1 MTYKECLEK
10 IKCQLQDS
18 GLSETALMLG
28 DAYSG
33 NKKSALGSHEKQV
46 KALQDQV
53 TKLQA
58 ANDKKLHATPDNNN
72 SRKAKT
78 KPQAKRLT
86 VEARKFLSET
96 CRNWNL
102 GLCNRGSECNRK
114 HRCNQVVGDRICG
127 QDHRCSDHPKSM
139 TTTFKLDI

>member
-1 MTYKECLEK
+1 
-10 IKCQLQDS
+10 
-18 GLSETALMLG
+18 MLG

-58 ANDKKLHATPDNNN
+58 ANDKKAAAPDNNN
-72 SRKAKT
+72 PRKVKS
-78 KPQAKRLT
+78 KPQRLSP
-86 VEARKFLSET
+86 EARKFLGET

-102 GLCNRGSECNRK
+102 GLCNRGSECSRK

-127 QDHRCSDHPKSM
+127 QDHRCSDHPKSK
-139 TTTFKLDI
+139 TTTLKTTHI